1 MSSEPGVGHR
11 HVRLHALCVH
21 LRIFIPVT
29 LAQRSI
35 NQESRE
41 FLDIVTLL
49 SVKAA
54 GRHP

>member
-35 NQESRE
+35 KQESRE
-41 FLDIVTLL
+41 FLDIVTLP